1 MLSNFKGFFLE
12 MSIWLGLNFATPL
25 LLHEHAGDE
34 TPFLLR
40 NFAPLCVGLRLRAS
54 SVYHPQPLIA
64 GTKEVLPPTPLGT
77 LLPLQSH
84 RPLSFTADNYRV
96 GL

>member
-40 NFAPLCVGLRLRAS
+40 NFAPLPAFASKLGLS
-54 SVYHPQPLIA
+54 SSAPDSRNERGSAANPSWN
-64 GTKEVLPPTPLGT
+64 TTPLAV
-77 LLPLQSH
+77 SSASFIH
-84 RPLSFTADNYRV
+84 R
-96 GL
+96 